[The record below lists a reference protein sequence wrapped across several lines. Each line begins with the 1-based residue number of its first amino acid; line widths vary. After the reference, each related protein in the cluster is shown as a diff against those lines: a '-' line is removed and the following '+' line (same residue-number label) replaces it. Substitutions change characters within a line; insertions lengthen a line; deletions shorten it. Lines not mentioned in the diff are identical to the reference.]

1 MKEECLDEIREYI
14 EEVLGDALENKFEN
28 LADEMRET
36 IEEASYSSIS
46 QAFEDGIEQFLS
58 THEFKLS
65 DGTIIQ
71 SRPMTKVVNPDKTKL
86 LICYGGLRVDGCSLI
101 VQTGLSCWETLY
113 CFDSPNAAIDAF
125 KKVAE
130 AIKQR
135 TPMLEL

>member
-14 EEVLGDALENKFEN
+14 EEVLGDVLENKFEN

-36 IEEASYSSIS
+36 IEEASYNSIS

-58 THEFKLS
+58 MHEFKLS

-113 CFDSPNAAIDAF
+113 CFASPNAAIDAF
-125 KKVAE
+125 QKVAE

-135 TPMLEL
+135 VPMLEL